1 MVCEARL
8 WPGVGVSGCHAGNC
22 MSERKG
28 GVVAGEWGMREW
40 TCPRS
45 RVSHRDRPP
54 SEGP

>member
-28 GVVAGEWGMREW
+28 GVVAGEWGMRER
-40 TCPRS
+40 TCP
-45 RVSHRDRPP
+45 
-54 SEGP
+54 GLG